1 MDWTIG
7 IFIFFAGCFGLL
19 IGSFLNVVAIRVL
32 KKESIVFPPSHCV
45 DCNHKLGPLDLV
57 PVLSYLFLCSKCRYC
72 KSPISLIYPAGEL
85 ATGILFALFTY
96 QLGLQ
101 SELIAGLFFV
111 SILVVITITDLREM
125 LIPNRI
131 IFFAMAVG
139 AGLRLFAHTLPIW
152 NYLSAFVVGI
162 GILYLIARISSALLK
177 KEGIGGGDLK
187 LFAFIGLIL
196 GIKLTLLAIFISSLL
211 GTIFGLCLIIIGK
224 YDKNR
229 YLPFGP
235 FIAAGSMITY
245 LWGNHLVKW
254 YMELVL
260 I

>member
-1 MDWTIG
+1 MDWTNG
-7 IFIFFAGCFGLL
+7 ILIIFAGCFGLL

-32 KKESIVFPPSHCV
+32 KKESVVFPPSHCV

-57 PVLSYLFLCSKCRYC
+57 PVLSYLFLIGKCRYC
-72 KSPISLIYPAGEL
+72 KSPISMIYPAGEL

-96 QLGLQ
+96 QLGFH

-139 AGLRLFAHTLPIW
+139 AVLRVFVHTLPVW
-152 NYLSAFVVGI
+152 NYLAAFVIGI
-162 GILYLIARISSALLK
+162 GILYAIAWISSVLLK

-196 GIKLTLLAIFISSLL
+196 GIKLTLLAIFMSSLL
-211 GTIFGLCLIIIGK
+211 GTIFGLYLIIVGK
-224 YDKNR
+224 YDRNR

-235 FIAAGSMITY
+235 FIAGGSMITY
-245 LWGNHLVKW
+245 LWGNQIVQW

-260 I
+260 

>member
-1 MDWTIG
+1 MDWTNG
-7 IFIFFAGCFGLL
+7 ILIIFAGCFGLL

-32 KKESIVFPPSHCV
+32 KKESVVFPPSHCV

-57 PVLSYLFLCSKCRYC
+57 PVLSYLFLIGKCRYC
-72 KSPISLIYPAGEL
+72 KSPISMIYPAGEL

-96 QLGLQ
+96 QLGFH
-101 SELIAGLFFV
+101 SELIAGLFLV

-139 AGLRLFAHTLPIW
+139 VGLRLFVHTLPVW
-152 NYLSAFVVGI
+152 NYLAAFVMGI
-162 GILYLIARISSALLK
+162 GILYAIAWISSVLLK

-196 GIKLTLLAIFISSLL
+196 GIKLTLLAIFMSSLL
-211 GTIFGLCLIIIGK
+211 GTIFGLYLITVGK
-224 YDKNR
+224 YNRNR

-235 FIAAGSMITY
+235 FIAGGSMITY
-245 LWGNHLVKW
+245 LWGNQIVQW
-254 YMELVL
+254 YLELVL
-260 I
+260 